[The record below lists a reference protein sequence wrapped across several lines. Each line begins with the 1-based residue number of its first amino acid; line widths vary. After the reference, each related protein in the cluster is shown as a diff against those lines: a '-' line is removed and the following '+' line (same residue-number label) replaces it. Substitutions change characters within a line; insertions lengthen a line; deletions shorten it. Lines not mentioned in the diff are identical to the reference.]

1 MPERGANISPFLL
14 QMILQNIKALTPD
27 FYTPLFSLSLHPIN
41 NIDLKTFSELGISA
55 NFVKALEEI
64 NIITPTEIQ
73 EKAIPFLIEKGT
85 DFIGQ
90 AQTGT
95 GKTAAYG
102 LPILHAINADKPNVQ
117 ALILSPTRELG
128 QQIAKQ
134 LFKFTKYIPR
144 KIFIESVCGGAHI
157 EEQIRSLKRPTHIV
171 VATPGRLID
180 LLGRKAIDLSQ
191 IRTLVLDEADEML
204 TMGFRKELDAI
215 LKHTAGKRH
224 TWLFSATMPEEIKK
238 IISGYMSPQAMK
250 LEINRNDIV
259 NKDIEH
265 KFLVCSRLEKPEVL
279 ITFLKSQGAGRGIVF
294 CRTKDEAQTVTKRLQ
309 AKKMNAEALE
319 GDMYQKERDKV
330 MRAFKN
336 GKLQILIATDLAARG
351 IDVKELAF
359 VVHYQLPEKTEFYTH
374 RSGRTGRAGNKGF
387 SLSMITPRE
396 LEGMKKIE
404 KELGIS
410 VKEIHR

>member
-1 MPERGANISPFLL
+1 
-14 QMILQNIKALTPD
+14 
-27 FYTPLFSLSLHPIN
+27 
-41 NIDLKTFSELGISA
+41 LKTFSELGISPA
-55 NFVKALEEI
+55 FLKALEEM
-64 NIITPTEIQ
+64 NITIPTEIQ

-102 LPILHAINADKPNVQ
+102 LPILHAINPDKPNVQ

-134 LFKFTKYIPR
+134 LFKYTKYIPK
-144 KIFIESVCGGAHI
+144 KIFTASVYGGANI
-157 EEQIRSLKRPTHIV
+157 DEQVRSLRRPTHIV

-180 LLGRKAIDLSQ
+180 LLERKAIDLSL
-191 IRTLVLDEADEML
+191 IRTIVLDEADEML
-204 TMGFRKELDAI
+204 TMGFKKELDTI

-224 TWLFSATMPEEIKK
+224 TWLFSATMPEDIKR
-238 IISGYMSPQAMK
+238 IISSYMSPQAMRI
-250 LEINRNDIV
+250 EVNRDNIV
-259 NKDIEH
+259 NRDIEH
-265 KFLVCSRLEKPEVL
+265 KFLICSRLEKPEVL

-309 AKKMNAEALE
+309 AKKMNADALE

-336 GKLQILIATDLAARG
+336 GKLQILVATDLAARG

-359 VVHYQLPEKTEFYTH
+359 VVHYQLPEKTEYYTH

-387 SLSMITPRE
+387 SLTMITPRE
-396 LEGMKKIE
+396 HESLMKIE
-404 KELGIS
+404 KELGI
-410 VKEIHR
+410 VIKEIHR

>member
-1 MPERGANISPFLL
+1 MQFINI
-14 QMILQNIKALTPD
+14 Q
-27 FYTPLFSLSLHPIN
+27 
-41 NIDLKTFSELGISA
+41 DLKTFSELGISA

-64 NIITPTEIQ
+64 NITIPTEIQ

-95 GKTAAYG
+95 GKTAAFG
-102 LPILHAINADKPNVQ
+102 LPILQAINPDKPNIQ

-134 LFKFTKYIPR
+134 LFKLTKYIPK
-144 KIFIESVCGGAHI
+144 KIFIESVYGGPNI

-180 LLGRKAIDLSQ
+180 LLERKAIDLSF

-204 TMGFRKELDAI
+204 SMGFKKELDNI
-215 LKHTAGKRH
+215 LKFTAGKRH
-224 TWLFSATMPEEIKK
+224 TWLFSATMPDEIKR
-238 IISGYMSPQAMK
+238 IISSYMSPQALK
-250 LEINRNDIV
+250 AEVNKNNIV
-259 NKDIEH
+259 NKDIDH
-265 KFLVCSRLEKPEVL
+265 KFLICSRLDKPEVL
-279 ITFLKSQGAGRGIVF
+279 FQFLKSQGAGRGLVF
-294 CRTKDEAQTVTKRLQ
+294 CRTKAETQTVTKRLQ
-309 AKKMNAEALE
+309 AKKVNADALH
-319 GDMYQKERDKV
+319 GDMFQTERDKV

-336 GKLQILIATDLAARG
+336 SKLQILIATDLAARG

-359 VVHYQLPEKTEFYTH
+359 VVHYQLPEKTEYYTH

-387 SLSMITPRE
+387 SLSMITQRE
-396 LEGMKKIE
+396 HEGLRRIE
-404 KELGIS
+404 KELGITI
-410 VKEIHR
+410 KEIQR